1 MEVPSILQT
10 VLFSFHKKNSVSPY
24 SSARITRVDETNVA
38 DVLDFQP
45 PHYVDTFRRF
55 LQQGDVGYYAYLDG
69 KCCHRSWLQ
78 KGPKW
83 VAINSFVQMKLGS
96 NEGYIH
102 YCETSPQ
109 ARGKSIYPSVLSRIV
124 EENKNLD
131 NIFICVDAEN
141 APSIRGVEKAG
152 FRERERVE
160 VRRILKIPLY
170 RVFAS
175 SSSHRESRRSY
186 RAFWPL
192 VRRSLGLCRRLLA
205 KALRPRRKTDGS
217 A

>member
-1 MEVPSILQT
+1 MISQT
-10 VLFSFHKKNSVSPY
+10 SLTKIVKVD
-24 SSARITRVDETNVA
+24 SANLA
-38 DVLDFQP
+38 DVLDFQSS
-45 PHYVDTFRRF
+45 HYVDTFRRF

-83 VAINSFVQMKLGS
+83 IAVNPYIQMKLGG

-102 YCETSPQ
+102 YCETAPW
-109 ARGKSIYPSVLSRIV
+109 ARGKSVYPTVLSQIIDDH
-124 EENKNLD
+124 KDLD
-131 NIFICVDAEN
+131 DIFIAVESEN
-141 APSIRGVEKAG
+141 SPSIRGVEKAG

-160 VRRILKIPLY
+160 VKQILKIPFY
-170 RVFAS
+170 RVSALS
-175 SSSHRESRRSY
+175 SSPRESRRSY

-192 VRRSLGLCRRLLA
+192 VRRSLGLSRRLLA
-205 KALRPRRKTDGS
+205 KVFHLLRRRDGN